1 MPLPPPQ
8 GRQREVVYLPA
19 DGNSVVLG
27 TAGSG
32 KTLMAIWRA
41 AHLGDPSSPE
51 FGATLLVTFNTTL
64 VTYLK
69 HLRPPGMTGVTVET
83 YHKFG
88 RGYLA
93 GQGVNMDHAI
103 IDGNTRRRLIGQ
115 AVDEIVIAD
124 GNHRV
129 FERPIRFLESEIEW
143 IEANGLAT
151 VEEYLAAE
159 RTGRSAHRMLRR
171 DREPIFL
178 LLERYRRLRTDS
190 GKKYDWDDLAS
201 AVRGGISAD
210 GGDRRY
216 RHVVIDEGQDFSPEM
231 LRSLSAAV
239 PANGSVT
246 WFGDYAQQIYG
257 QRMSWRQAGIEN
269 PRIWRF
275 KENYRNS
282 RQIAQLA
289 LRIAEMPYFSEVSD
303 LVEPSAPVAEG
314 PSPVIRRFRSE
325 DEELGF
331 VARFAERE
339 ARTKA
344 VAVLFRDRE
353 LEKRFGRVVT
363 MAAIRLHRDMR
374 AWSSGPGLH
383 HGTYHSA
390 KGLEFDMVILPFLS
404 SDRLPVQDDVAAFGR
419 GGAMAYDG
427 KLLYVGVTRARSE
440 LVLTYSGDVTELLV
454 DDDGGIIVEAV

>member
-19 DGNSVVLG
+19 AGNSVVLG

-41 AHLGDPSSPE
+41 AHLGDPQAPE
-51 FGATLLVTFNTTL
+51 SGATLLVTFNTTL

-69 HLRPPGMTGVTVET
+69 HLRPPGMANITVET

-93 GQGVNMDHAI
+93 SQGVNMDNAI
-103 IDGNTRRRLIGQ
+103 INGNTRRRLIGE
-115 AVDEIVIAD
+115 AVNDLVVAD
-124 GNHRV
+124 GRQRV
-129 FERPIRFLESEIEW
+129 FERPLRFLESEIEW

-151 VEEYLAAE
+151 VDEYVAAE
-159 RTGRSAHRMLRR
+159 RTGRSAHRLLRR
-171 DREPIFL
+171 DREPLFL
-178 LLERYRRLRTDS
+178 LLEQYRRRRSDS
-190 GKKYDWDDLAS
+190 GKLFDWDDLAS
-201 AVRGGISAD
+201 AVRVSLAAD
-210 GGDRRY
+210 GNDRRY
-216 RHVVIDEGQDFSPEM
+216 RHIVIDEGQDFSPEM

-257 QRMSWRQAGIEN
+257 QRMSWRQAGIED
-269 PRIWRF
+269 PGIWRF
-275 KENYRNS
+275 QENYRNS
-282 RQIAQLA
+282 RQIARLA
-289 LRIAEMPYFSEVSD
+289 LRIAGMPYFSEVTD

-314 PSPVIRRFRSE
+314 PSPVIRQFPSE
-325 DEELGF
+325 DDELAF
-331 VARFAERE
+331 VARLAERE

-344 VAVLFRDRE
+344 VAVLLRDRE
-353 LEKRFGRVVT
+353 LERRFARLLT
-363 MAAIRLHRDMR
+363 ISATRLHRNMR
-374 AWSSGPGLH
+374 VWSSGPGLH

-404 SDRLPVQDDVAAFGR
+404 RDRLPMADDVAAFGR
-419 GGAMAYDG
+419 GGAMAFDG

-440 LVLTYSGDVTELLV
+440 LVLTYSGDVTDLLV
-454 DDDGGIIVEAV
+454 DGDGAIIVEKA